1 MARHRSVSVD
11 ATRVVLTLATVCLHV
26 GQMEAAVGHREAFGA
41 RTADRLVATL
51 GIGGVTTFFALSG
64 YFTVSGACG
73 GTTLAERV
81 GRIARRTARMYPLVL
96 AATALALVSGSFGV
110 PDGVRDWGGVA
121 AWLTLTATLRP
132 DGNRVLAS
140 TWSGPL
146 WSTLVDVHASALL
159 HLAPR
164 RTPWA
169 LVAVLC
175 ALAKAALLLWDPC
188 TLRLPFDPLLA
199 TGTDVA
205 PYAFGPGYA
214 VLHGRPAVERGSE
227 VAGCEA
233 LTWAEQQERFV
244 FLSYSFTL
252 SRLTPFAIGAW
263 FASAHAVRPSSAR
276 RRVAASAVLA
286 GAVASAVVVPPS
298 GAPLN
303 AGALLVQTLAVD
315 TVLPLASMTLL
326 TAAPCARGGE
336 ESGLLRVLVPRLPWV
351 YALHMPVVPLVRPL
365 LLPSL
370 ASTLALTAPLA
381 EACFRVHRRCGV

>member
-1 MARHRSVSVD
+1 MARRSAPID

-26 GQMEAAVGHREAFGA
+26 GQMEAVVGHREAFGA
-41 RTADRLVATL
+41 RAVDRLVATL
-51 GIGGVTTFFALSG
+51 GFGGVTTFFALSG
-64 YFTVSGACG
+64 YFTVSGARG
-73 GTTLAERV
+73 DTTLAERV
-81 GRIARRTARMYPLVL
+81 WRIARRTARMYPLVL
-96 AATALALVSGSFGV
+96 AATALALASGSFGV
-110 PDGVRDWGGVA
+110 PHGGRDWGGVA

-175 ALAKAALLLWDPC
+175 TLAKAALLLWDSC

-199 TGTDVA
+199 TGVDVA

-227 VAGCEA
+227 VPGCEA

-252 SRLTPFAIGAW
+252 ARLAPFAIGAW
-263 FASAHAVRPSSAR
+263 FASARGARPSAR

-286 GAVASAVVVPPS
+286 GAVASAAVPPS
-298 GAPLN
+298 GAPLD

-326 TAAPCARGGE
+326 TAPPRVRGGE
-336 ESGLLRVLVPRLPWV
+336 EATLLRVLVPRLPWV
-351 YALHMPVVPLVRPL
+351 YALHMPVVPLVRRCGPL
-365 LLPSL
+365 LPPL
-370 ASTLALTAPLA
+370 AGTLALTALLA
-381 EACFRVHRRCGV
+381 EGCFRVHRQCGV